1 MPEVTLSAGTID
13 YDDTGGT
20 GPVVVLLHGVAMDA
34 SLWRNVVPALAADY
48 RCITPTLPLGGHRRP
63 MHPDADLS
71 MHGMVKLVAEF
82 LDALDLRDVALVAN
96 DWGGPQV
103 LIADGLADRVGRLV
117 LSSCEAY
124 DNYPPGEPGKSLFQM
139 SKVPGGLM
147 VAATAL
153 RFRLL
158 QRLPTTFG
166 LMAKRPVPRDVM
178 RRWSQPMQTDPA
190 IRRDLRKYVLSV
202 PDKAELADIAKRAVA
217 FEGPTLI
224 VWATEDKVMPVEHG
238 RRLAREFPNAELV
251 EIDDSYAL
259 IPEDQPAAL
268 ADALREFLRRTDD
281 ADGRGQAPQ

>member
-1 MPEVTLSAGTID
+1 M
-13 YDDTGGT
+13 
-20 GPVVVLLHGVAMDA
+20 
-34 SLWRNVVPALAADY
+34 R
-48 RCITPTLPLGGHRRP
+48 
-63 MHPDADLS
+63 PDADLG

-117 LSSCEAY
+117 LSSCEVY
-124 DNYPPGEPGKSLFQM
+124 DNYPPGQPGKSLFQM
-139 SKVPGGLM
+139 SKLPGGLLL
-147 VAATAL
+147 AATAL

-178 RRWSQPMQTDPA
+178 ARWSQPMQTDPA

-202 PDKAELADIAKRAVA
+202 PDKAELADIATRAVT
-217 FEGPTLI
+217 FERPTLI
-224 VWATEDKVMPVEHG
+224 VWATEDRVMPVEHG
-238 RRLAREFPNAELV
+238 RRLARECPDAELV

-259 IPEDQPAAL
+259 IPEDRPEAL
-268 ADALREFLRRTDD
+268 VAALREFLRRTDD
-281 ADGRGQAPQ
+281 ADRRGRATQ